1 MALTFEEAAEKDIPE
16 LTRVMTLA
24 FDDDSQK
31 YRGLPKGGPPGY
43 DNGDFFREWLLP
55 YKESV
60 GYKILLDGE
69 VVGGLIVWIL
79 PGGENI
85 LGTIFVDPAFQC
97 RGIGTRAWQFVEA
110 AYPAAKSWI
119 LETPDWSLGNH
130 YFYEHKCGFTKIEEK
145 VEPEMTTFV
154 YRKVMPSQTTG

>member
-1 MALTFEEAAEKDIPE
+1 MALTFEEATEEDIPE

-31 YRGLPKGGPPGY
+31 YRGLEKGGPPGY

-60 GYKILLDGE
+60 GYKILLDGR
-69 VVGGLIVWIL
+69 VIGGLIVWDL
-79 PGGENI
+79 PSRENI

-97 RGIGTRAWQFVEA
+97 QGVGTRAWQFVEET
-110 AYPAAKSWI
+110 YPQTQSWT

-130 YFYEHKCGFTKIEEK
+130 TFYEKKCGFTKVEEK
-145 VEPEMTTFV
+145 AYPDLTVYV
-154 YRKVMPSQTTG
+154 YRKVMQNQAG